1 MKSKIEEIFLSI
13 LEQTDQVLTV
23 AKLEEDTILLDS
35 GLDSLGFV
43 ILVSVLEEEL
53 GFDPF
58 SIMDEPIYPDTFGEL
73 VEIYQKY
80 GK

>member
-1 MKSKIEEIFLSI
+1 LKSKIEEIFLSI